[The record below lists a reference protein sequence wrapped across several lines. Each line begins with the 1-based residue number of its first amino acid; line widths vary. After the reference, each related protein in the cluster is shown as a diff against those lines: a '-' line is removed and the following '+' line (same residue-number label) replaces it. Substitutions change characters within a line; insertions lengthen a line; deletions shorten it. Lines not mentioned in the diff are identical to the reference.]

1 MNNAELK
8 SSASKIKLTSF
19 DDLFG
24 GTNEESVIEVSVDML
39 HEFKNHPFKVEDN
52 AEMEQLV
59 DSIKLNGVVT
69 PIVVRASD
77 DGYEIISG
85 HRRKYACIK
94 AGIKEVPVI
103 VKNLNDDEAVLM
115 MIDSNLQRE
124 NVLPS
129 EKAFAYKMRMEALNH
144 KGTKGTDSTEKIT
157 NETGEKRRQ
166 IFRYI
171 RLTYLIKDFLDAVD
185 SNKLSFIAGVNI
197 SYLKDDEQK
206 SIFKICSETMKYPS
220 VGQSE
225 KLKEVSSD
233 KTLDCDEIRKIMSV
247 AEKKISNVTIREKQ
261 LRKYFPSNYSK
272 EEIENIILSLLEE
285 WKANKLTDTA
295 FTEYQNF
302 FLQMSFFRNCLVRQR
317 YFMVLCLT
325 E

>member
-225 KLKEVSSD
+225 KLKEASSD

-247 AEKKISNVTIREKQ
+247 AEKK
-261 LRKYFPSNYSK
+261 
-272 EEIENIILSLLEE
+272 
-285 WKANKLTDTA
+285 
-295 FTEYQNF
+295 YQ
-302 FLQMSFFRNCLVRQR
+302 M
-317 YFMVLCLT
+317 
-325 E
+325 

>member
-69 PIVVRASD
+69 PIVVRSSD

-206 SIFKICSETMKYPS
+206 SVFKICSETMKYPS

-233 KTLDCDEIRKIMSV
+233 KTLGCDEIRKIMSV

-285 WKANKLTDTA
+285 WKANNL
-295 FTEYQNF
+295 
-302 FLQMSFFRNCLVRQR
+302 
-317 YFMVLCLT
+317 
-325 E
+325 

>member
-1 MNNAELK
+1 
-8 SSASKIKLTSF
+8 
-19 DDLFG
+19 
-24 GTNEESVIEVSVDML
+24 
-39 HEFKNHPFKVEDN
+39 
-52 AEMEQLV
+52 
-59 DSIKLNGVVT
+59 
-69 PIVVRASD
+69 
-77 DGYEIISG
+77 
-85 HRRKYACIK
+85 
-94 AGIKEVPVI
+94 
-103 VKNLNDDEAVLM
+103 M

-144 KGTKGTDSTEKIT
+144 KGIKGTDSTEKIT

-225 KLKEVSSD
+225 KLKEASSD

-261 LRKYFPSNYSK
+261 LRKYFSSNYSK
-272 EEIENIILSLLEE
+272 EEIENIILSLL
-285 WKANKLTDTA
+285 
-295 FTEYQNF
+295 
-302 FLQMSFFRNCLVRQR
+302 
-317 YFMVLCLT
+317 
-325 E
+325 

>member
-59 DSIKLNGVVT
+59 DSIKLNGIVT

-115 MIDSNLQRE
+115 MIDSNLQME

-129 EKAFAYKMRMEALNH
+129 KKAFAYKMRMEALNH

-225 KLKEVSSD
+225 KLKEASSD

-261 LRKYFPSNYSK
+261 LRKYFSSNYSK

-285 WKANKLTDTA
+285 WKANNL
-295 FTEYQNF
+295 
-302 FLQMSFFRNCLVRQR
+302 
-317 YFMVLCLT
+317 
-325 E
+325 